1 MPGRGAASRHC
12 PHLGLDGFR
21 CPAPGQVGKELPEG
35 QETWV
40 AGENFPATA
49 AQERWHSSCATR
61 VAGMCFAWQPPARQG
76 KGMEIRLKKKNKKKN
91 HNKYREGLT
100 KLRASFSKPRCSSL
114 GSPVCQ
120 AACECVSQFAKA
132 GARPRSQIKYC
143 ACRSRARQVF
153 LGSDLPAAASLQE
166 RLKRP

>member
-1 MPGRGAASRHC
+1 MAVGV
-12 PHLGLDGFR
+12 
-21 CPAPGQVGKELPEG
+21 PAPSQAGKELPEG
-35 QETWV
+35 QETWL
-40 AGENFPATA
+40 AGEGFPRRGGSGVLAFKLCHPC
-49 AQERWHSSCATR
+49 RWHVLR
-61 VAGMCFAWQPPARQG
+61 VAAARPPRQG
-76 KGMEIRLKKKNKKKN
+76 YGNQASKKKKN

-100 KLRASFSKPRCSSL
+100 KLRASFPKPHCSSP
-114 GSPVCQ
+114 GSPVSQ
-120 AACECVSQFAKA
+120 AACESVSRFAEA